1 MRRLVLAFFVLF
13 LVSGCASLRQTPQ
26 PPQPKPPRPNSPYV
40 LYVEPV
46 VRVGGALAN
55 NREDTSF
62 TQGLA
67 LDLQE
72 SLYKR
77 ILVTPERTAYI
88 VTDNYDTLWTY
99 LQAGKTVY
107 QISCTLTNYEKGNGL
122 LRYLLGDWPT
132 WYSDDYAICD
142 YMSGYVALQADCT
155 VTDLG
160 KKTQVLQFSAKQKYS
175 GNPHGG
181 LNFFV
186 FSSDYVAGK
195 TTRLLADQLITK
207 LADQL

>member
-1 MRRLVLAFFVLF
+1 MRRLTLALLVLLLAC
-13 LVSGCASLRQTPQ
+13 GCASFRKPQ
-26 PPQPKPPRPNSPYV
+26 EPPKKAPRPDSPYV
-40 LYVEPV
+40 LYVEPT
-46 VRVGGALAN
+46 VRVAGALDAN
-55 NREDTSF
+55 TDVESSVKQN
-62 TQGLA
+62 LA
-67 LDLQE
+67 LDLQK

-77 ILVTPERTAYI
+77 ILATPERTAPI

-99 LQAGKTVY
+99 LQTGKTVY

-132 WYSDDYAICD
+132 WYSDDYVICD
-142 YMSGYVALQADCT
+142 YMAGYVALQADCT

-160 KKTQVLQFSAKQKYS
+160 KKTQVLQFSATEKFS

-186 FSSDYVAGK
+186 FSPNYVAGK
-195 TTRLLADQLITK
+195 TTRRLADQLITK